1 MKRVQIEP
9 WTIKEKLCLASAVLR
24 SGDQNWMSVSRVL
37 RVYGEPNRPPDW
49 YSQKQC
55 AVQYNSLL
63 SNVGTP
69 KRKKRSEK
77 GIETVD
83 TPGES
88 IVRKLTQERI
98 EELKRL
104 MAEERMEYLRLKKE
118 KEEVDSHRA
127 DDRLT
132 EMWQEIEEEIER
144 EKQEQA
150 SIMRQHEER
159 KKEVDA
165 SNRTVLMS
173 SGRTLSEAGTE
184 VDSNDSVDVDVK
196 PSPTPPS
203 PLLTSLLQSPSP
215 SLLHRNSGAPT
226 ISSLLHSAPSIPRI
240 HDSPT
245 LSKLLESPTSVSGQ
259 INFLQTS
266 PVIKTET
273 LSTHTMSSVPIID
286 AKEEAV
292 EIKTEVLSP
301 LRTDGDK
308 DNATAET
315 EDQEE
320 IQEEEALVS
329 SSSSFEKD
337 KPNVVRRLD
346 LDLQESPTGEGEKDD
361 RNSLNHTLDSD
372 TLEEQ
377 LETEMELDSQT
388 VEMIVMGPNQGAV
401 IAVHHDN
408 SSENVEEMN
417 STESQSKDLAD
428 VEAIMKEEALDDENV
443 PDDTVIE
450 LNTDITSK
458 PVEEALK
465 MISDATIIVSGS
477 EEAIEIETQSRDD
490 EQSISSVVKDLGDVS
505 ANEMKEIIEG
515 AEVIV
520 EEVVADEVRN
530 NEETKVKQD
539 EVSDIITT
547 EKGDVISDVIKEE
560 CKGSP
565 GPEELIEDVELDD
578 SVLEVG
584 GEVSLAEL
592 AESVVES
599 TLQDIE
605 VAVSESSETTSS
617 TGKSNESEKTDVS
630 NKDEEVLKEKECVR
644 IENEEEK
651 EESKTKEMPDK
662 SVSESKTEATTED
675 KREGTAALSAD
686 IPSDQLSS
694 SATAVDSAAEQQSQ
708 TDTVDSKT
716 QQRPDTPSTTE
727 EEAEPTAPPA
737 TTSATPPAPR
747 RGKKR
752 ALSNSDSKPNS
763 PAATPGEE
771 GKEFRSWKKSIML
784 VYNRLATHKYASLFL
799 RPITN
804 EQARGY
810 HSVIHRPMDLSTI
823 KKNIESGQLRTTVE
837 FQRDM
842 MLMFQNA
849 IMYNNS
855 TTLVYEMA
863 KTMQS
868 ECIQHIQLMVEAMG
882 EGVPWRTE
890 SESVDKQNKRA
901 RGKTDADFTPV
912 RKRLPV
918 TSGEDSKMPQPS
930 KRKKPS
936 SS

>member
-83 TPGES
+83 TPGEC

-98 EELKRL
+98 EELKRV
-104 MAEERMEYLRLKKE
+104 MAEERMDYLRLKRE
-118 KEEVDSHRA
+118 KEEVDSHKA

-144 EKQEQA
+144 ERQEQA

-165 SNRTVLMS
+165 SNRPVLMS

-215 SLLHRNSGAPT
+215 SLLHRNSSAPT

-245 LSKLLESPTSVSGQ
+245 LSKLLESPTSSSGQ

-266 PVIKTET
+266 PVIKTEA
-273 LSTHTMSSVPIID
+273 LSTHTMSPVPTIE
-286 AKEEAV
+286 AKEDAV

-308 DNATAET
+308 DSATPEA

-320 IQEEEALVS
+320 IQEEETLVS

-337 KPNVVRRLD
+337 KPNVARRLD
-346 LDLQESPTGEGEKDD
+346 LDLQESPTGDGEKDD

-428 VEAIMKEEALDDENV
+428 VEAIMKDEALDDENV
-443 PDDTVIE
+443 PEDTVIE
-450 LNTDITSK
+450 LNTDNTSK

-490 EQSISSVVKDLGDVS
+490 EQSISSVVKDLGEVS
-505 ANEMKEIIEG
+505 SNEMKEIIEG

-520 EEVVADEVRN
+520 EEVVAEEVRN
-530 NEETKVKQD
+530 NEETKDKQE
-539 EVSDIITT
+539 EVSDVITT
-547 EKGDVISDVIKEE
+547 EKGDVITEVIKEE

-605 VAVSESSETTSS
+605 VAVSEGSETTSS
-617 TGKSNESEKTDVS
+617 MGKSNESDKTDIT
-630 NKDEEVLKEKECVR
+630 NTDEEVLKEKEQVR
-644 IENEEEK
+644 IESEEEK
-651 EESKTKEMPDK
+651 EESKTKEMTDK
-662 SVSESKTEATTED
+662 TVSESKAEATIEEKPED
-675 KREGTAALSAD
+675 TAALSTD
-686 IPSDQLSS
+686 IPSDPPS

-708 TDTVDSKT
+708 AETVDSKA

-727 EEAEPTAPPA
+727 EEAEPTPPPA
-737 TTSATPPAPR
+737 TTSATPPVPR

-823 KKNIESGQLRTTVE
+823 KKNIETGQLRTTVE

-855 TTLVYEMA
+855 STLVYEMA

-901 RGKTDADFTPV
+901 RGKTDADLTPV

-918 TSGEDSKMPQPS
+918 SSSEDSKVPQPS